1 MHPRIIWAIARK
13 DALDLWLNKATLGGL
28 LAPIVLSLVYLLIG
42 KVIGNST
49 MNILVYNPGTSNVVQ
64 ILDSFQNIQVT
75 QAGSSSEV
83 SNAFSGVVSKG
94 ATHYAVGLVVPSGFD
109 ASLVAGDRPQLQLFI
124 DAKDVNS
131 QTQVLVEAAIV
142 NYCRT
147 VASPQPPVDLV
158 TRVINQA
165 ANTNMAATLS
175 KFYASLIL
183 LVSLMVG
190 ITFMPQILIEEKEKK
205 TLRML
210 MVSPAS
216 FADML
221 LGKLIVVLVY
231 QFILTGV
238 VMAIQE
244 AFTGQVALVVLY
256 AVLGGLFSLSLGLL
270 LGSLFS
276 TVSASSAAIGP
287 IAAIFIIA
295 GIFVG
300 PLGDMLS
307 SSPVTRIV
315 HFLPTYYI
323 AEGVWNATQNLG
335 TFSSQLLDIGVVLG
349 STIVFFA
356 VAALALRRQSAVAG
370 SI

>member
-1 MHPRIIWAIARK
+1 MHPRIILAIARK

-42 KVIGNST
+42 KVVGST
-49 MNILVYNPGTSNVVQ
+49 TTNILVYNPGNSKVAQVVNA
-64 ILDSFQNIQVT
+64 FQNIQVT
-75 QAGSSSEV
+75 QAGSSEEV
-83 SNAFSGVVSKG
+83 STTFSSIAPKG
-94 ATHYAVGLVVPSGFD
+94 ATHYSAGLVVPTGFD
-109 ASLVAGDRPQLQLFI
+109 ASLAAGQRPQLQLFF
-124 DAKDVNS
+124 DGKTVNT
-131 QTQVLVEAAIV
+131 QTQVLVEAAII

-147 VASPQPPVDLV
+147 VSSPTPPVDLV
-158 TRVINQA
+158 TSVINQPT
-165 ANTNMAATLS
+165 NTNSGVALT

-190 ITFMPQILIEEKEKK
+190 ITFMPQLLIEEKEKK

-221 LGKLIVVLVY
+221 FGKLIIVLIY

-238 VMAIQE
+238 VMAIQD
-244 AFTGQVALVVLY
+244 AFTGQVGMVVLY
-256 AVLGGLFSLSLGLL
+256 ALLGGIFSLSLGLL
-270 LGSLFS
+270 LGSLFN
-276 TVSASSAAIGP
+276 TVSASSAAVGP
-287 IAAIFIIA
+287 VAIIFIIA

-323 AEGVWNATQNLG
+323 AEGVWNATNSLG
-335 TFSSQLLDIGVVLG
+335 TLSSNLLDVGVVLG
-349 STIVFFA
+349 TTIVLLA
-356 VAALALRRQSAVAG
+356 VAAWALRRQSAVAG
-370 SI
+370 SL